1 MSKTLFASAAL
12 SLQVLQVLPVLL
24 ALSLAPAHAAL
35 NVSSAAFS
43 YSQSFDSLASTG
55 AVNAWAD
62 DSTLTG
68 WSLLNA
74 TGASVP
80 TYGTDTSSTGAFR
93 AFGDS
98 GSSERALGGVASGG
112 TYFGSPA
119 SGAVAGWIAVAFTN
133 GTGAALEGFSVG
145 FNGEQWRNGGNTS
158 AQTMVLEYGYGASFG
173 TVASWAA
180 PGGSFDFTSPVIGS
194 TAAAVA
200 GNSAGLIAGL
210 GGSVATTWAAGD
222 TLWLRW
228 VERNDVGSD
237 HGLAIDNLSFSV
249 TAVPEPGAL
258 ALMLAGL
265 AVVGLVARRRA

>member
-24 ALSLAPAHAAL
+24 ALSIAPAHAAL

-43 YSQSFDSLASTG
+43 YSQSFDSLAATG

-180 PGGSFDFTSPVIGS
+180 AGGSFDFTSPVIGS

-228 VERNDVGSD
+228 VERNDVGND

-265 AVVGLVARRRA
+265 AVVGFVARRRA